1 MTGPGLF
8 AAQAEMLQKKA
19 SCGVS
24 DAWLDKKK
32 EDFRQQQ
39 RKVREAP
46 PKKKRENVGILKKQ
60 GGGVYPNPTSFVI

>member
-19 SCGVS
+19 PCGVS

-39 RKVREAP
+39 RKVT
-46 PKKKRENVGILKKQ
+46 KTILVEECRYLWQRK
-60 GGGVYPNPTSFVI
+60 YP